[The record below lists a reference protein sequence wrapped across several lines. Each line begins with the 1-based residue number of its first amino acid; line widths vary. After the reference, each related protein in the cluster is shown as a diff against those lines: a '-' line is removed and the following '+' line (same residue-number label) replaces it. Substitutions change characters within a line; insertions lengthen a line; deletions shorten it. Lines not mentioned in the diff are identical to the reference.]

1 MSSIELEN
9 VYKIFGKEP
18 EKAIQLIEEGKNK
31 EEIQKETGQVVGVRG
46 ITFTIKENE
55 LFVIMGLSGS
65 GKSTLLRCVNRLVE
79 PTRGKIILHANGDSY
94 DVAEV
99 DSETLKK
106 LRKTQMSMVF
116 QNFAL
121 FPYRNVIDNI
131 AFGLEIQGVSE
142 KERNRKA
149 KELIEMVGLEG
160 FGNSYPPELS
170 GGMQQRVG
178 LARGLATGAD
188 ILLMD
193 EPFSALDPLIKVE
206 MQDELINIMEEMKRT
221 VLFVTHDLDEALKLG
236 DRITIMEAGKMVQ
249 KGTPEEIIVNPKT
262 KYVENFVDNAD
273 PSDVL
278 RASTIATKE
287 FQAGDNQRVQLND
300 NTELKLDSEGQVE
313 KGYIGQEPVSIKSL
327 ENLEGSTHK
336 KNIISVHPD
345 TAISKVMKARL
356 NHSTLPV
363 ILLENK
369 KLVGYIT
376 EKNIL
381 HGLLEKG
388 RENI

>member
-1 MSSIELEN
+1 MSSIELED
-9 VYKIFGKEP
+9 VYKIFGEEP
-18 EKAIQLIEEGKNK
+18 EKAIQLIKDGKNK

-46 ITFTIKENE
+46 ITFSIKENE

-99 DSETLKK
+99 DSETLKR

-121 FPYRNVIDNI
+121 FPYRDVIDNI
-131 AFGLEIQGVSE
+131 AFGLEIQGVPES
-142 KERNRKA
+142 ERNRKA

-160 FGNSYPPELS
+160 FGNSFPPELS

-206 MQDELINIMEEMKRT
+206 MQDELLNIMEEMKRT

-278 RASTIATKE
+278 RASTIATCE
-287 FQAGDNQRVQLND
+287 FQTDKNQRVELND
-300 NTELKLDSEGQVE
+300 NVQVKVDAGGRVE
-313 KGYIGQEPVSIKSL
+313 KGFVEGEPVSVKPLESL
-327 ENLEGSTHK
+327 EKLDER
-336 KNIISVHPD
+336 NIISISPD
-345 TAISKVMKARL
+345 TPISKVMRARL
-356 NHSTLPV
+356 KHSTLPV
-363 ILLENK
+363 ILLEDG
-369 KLVGYIT
+369 KLLGYIT
-376 EKNIL
+376 ERNIL